1 MHTGDGGWGWCEVF
15 YLFIYFFRGLFPPFI
30 HIHRYGTRNLN
41 RTINL
46 WNWIL
51 YYLDNIFLFVIKARH
66 AQRAGHSERHSEGK
80 TERERERMQDA
91 CFWQKE
97 KRWNYTDRR
106 QLLSITIYSSELHKK
121 QTIFGIRKGNL
132 RNYVCAAGKAGVTF
146 HLRFSGTFS
155 HGAFYRLTALG
166 GIIRGTEH
174 VEPRTPT
181 GQEQMAE
188 STAVSG

>member
-1 MHTGDGGWGWCEVF
+1 MWSV
-15 YLFIYFFRGLFPPFI
+15 LFIYLFFYRIASSIHSHSQIRDKKFKQKNKLVKLNSVLPRQYFFVCYQGQTRPESRTQRETLRG
-30 HIHRYGTRNLN
+30 T
-41 RTINL
+41 
-46 WNWIL
+46 
-51 YYLDNIFLFVIKARH
+51 D
-66 AQRAGHSERHSEGK
+66 

-106 QLLSITIYSSELHKK
+106 QLLSITLYSSKLHKK
-121 QTIFGIRKGNL
+121 QMIFGIRKGNL

-155 HGAFYRLTALG
+155 HRVFYRLTALG
-166 GIIRGTEH
+166 GIIRGMEH

-188 STAVSG
+188 STSVSG

>member
-15 YLFIYFFRGLFPPFI
+15 YLFIYFFIGLLPPFI

-41 RTINL
+41 RRINL

-51 YYLDNIFLFVIKARH
+51 YYLYFFVCYQGQTCPESRT
-66 AQRAGHSERHSEGK
+66 QRETLRGK
-80 TERERERMQDA
+80 DTERERERMQDA

-106 QLLSITIYSSELHKK
+106 QLLSITLYSSELHKK

-132 RNYVCAAGKAGVTF
+132 WNYVCAAGKAGVTF

-155 HGAFYRLTALG
+155 HGAFYHLTALG
-166 GIIRGTEH
+166 GIIRGMEH

-188 STAVSG
+188 STSVSG